1 MGDAAGEATLRLGA
15 PGEPSLHVPHFSH
28 PQWLCSQKA
37 VRPGDCNDS
46 RRRCEEKELGELCRT
61 VLQRLGAIRGVK
73 PVPTGRPPPTGK
85 ADTPFR
91 GECEPDERQVQSREA
106 RMRTGGQHFLQENT
120 DDVNKTMFKPT
131 ANRRGEHS
139 RGVTVQRGAPQGLPE
154 RCPRGAGCRPVP
166 ASFPA

>member
-1 MGDAAGEATLRLGA
+1 MQSSTPRED
-15 PGEPSLHVPHFSH
+15 P
-28 PQWLCSQKA
+28 
-37 VRPGDCNDS
+37 RP
-46 RRRCEEKELGELCRT
+46 
-61 VLQRLGAIRGVK
+61 RGRQTQSST
-73 PVPTGRPPPTGK
+73 PREDPPPAGK

-91 GECEPDERQVQSREA
+91 GEREPDERQVQSREA